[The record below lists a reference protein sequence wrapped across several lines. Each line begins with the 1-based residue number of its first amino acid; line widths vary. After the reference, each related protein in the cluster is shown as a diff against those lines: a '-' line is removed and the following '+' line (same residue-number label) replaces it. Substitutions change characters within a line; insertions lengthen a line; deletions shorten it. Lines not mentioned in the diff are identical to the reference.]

1 MTLSLFT
8 NWATGVLNG
17 YSLKDNGLPKGIIY
31 GTLGVTTFAN
41 MVKVL
46 GSFNAPEIKYHTAGN
61 KLASVFIGVPIIMG
75 TTFCIGNFFG
85 KGIRHVKDIPSDPN
99 NKSPL
104 INLV

>member
-1 MTLSLFT
+1 MSLSIFT

-46 GSFNAPEIKYHTAGN
+46 GSFNAPEIKHHTAGN
-61 KLASVFIGVPIIMG
+61 KLASLFIGVPIMMG
-75 TTFCIGNFFG
+75 TSFCIGNFFG
-85 KGIRHVKDIPSDPN
+85 KGIRHVKDISSEPINKPSIN
-99 NKSPL
+99 
-104 INLV
+104 NLV